1 MKSLEGENDL
11 EEAVALSL
19 QCSNDGVEDLTGD
32 EDSELEKAIKM
43 SLSCQTPPAADEVRQ
58 RRMAF
63 LNQLSKTGS
72 TEQS

>member
-1 MKSLEGENDL
+1 MKSLQGEKDL

-19 QCSNDGVEDLTGD
+19 QCSNDEDLS
-32 EDSELEKAIKM
+32 EDLELEKAIKL
-43 SLSCQTPPAADEVRQ
+43 SLSCQTPPTADEVRQ